1 MDFIFIRHSFILFP
15 LPQCQGHSE
24 FPSRWENSHRMG
36 REFITRCHTNTH
48 IYIYTCRQII
58 IVIVNPPTC
67 MFLDSGRKT
76 REPRGNSHKHWKN
89 MQHTVQ
95 AVTWA
100 RGPWSCEAVILPPAP
115 LCHHKKKHRP
125 LFHCVNTTSCKIQP
139 WMNPLLRA
147 PILHEMVSRLP

>member
-1 MDFIFIRHSFILFP
+1 MDFIFIPTFIHLIP
-15 LPQCQGHSE
+15 ITSVSGSQWIHINIGE
-24 FPSRWENSHRMG
+24 FTQNGAPVHRKMP
-36 REFITRCHTNTH
+36 HKHTH

-67 MFLDSGRKT
+67 VFLDSGKKT

-89 MQHTVQ
+89 MQHIVQ

-115 LCHHKKKHRP
+115 LCHQRKKKQAAHS
-125 LFHCVNTTSCKIQP
+125 LCEYHILQDTTL
-139 WMNPLLRA
+139 NE
-147 PILHEMVSRLP
+147 PITLCSHFTWNGL